1 MIPSR
6 IRGALGA
13 VVVFAAIAACSSGK
27 AATTTTSKPVTTTS
41 SPVATVPSAGSV
53 IAGSPWANA
62 ASLATEWNVFA
73 KAAVTAGKP
82 DVKIPA
88 DALQPKP
95 TLTAGLNAFGY
106 QVDPSVVIGGV
117 TEASTGAITGVM
129 ALVDPDSNLSPVAIV
144 SMIGLTDDAAIDPIG
159 KVFQPTVADRK
170 VGARNYTVVG
180 NYGYLT
186 RVVQGSAE
194 GKTLVV
200 LTIAS
205 GAIPASDVDAT
216 HQAIIAAVGKAMYG

>member
-1 MIPSR
+1 MVR
-6 IRGALGA
+6 RVLCTVAL
-13 VVVFAAIAACSSGK
+13 FAALVACSSGK
-27 AATTTTSKPVTTTS
+27 ATVTTTKQATTSS
-41 SPVATVPSAGSV
+41 SPAATVPSAGSV

-82 DVKIPA
+82 DLKIPA

-106 QVDPSVVIGGV
+106 QVDLAVVIGGV

-129 ALVDPDSNLSPVAIV
+129 ALVDPDSALSPVAIV
-144 SMIGLTDDAAIDPIG
+144 SIIGLTDDAAIDPIG
-159 KVFQPTVADRK
+159 KVFQPTVGDRT

-180 NYGYLT
+180 RYGYLT
-186 RVVQGSAE
+186 RVVQGSAA
-194 GKTLVV
+194 GKTLV
-200 LTIAS
+200 LMTIAS
-205 GAIPASDVDAT
+205 GAIPESAVDAT
-216 HQAIIAAVGKAMYG
+216 HQAIVAAVSKAMYG